1 METKNFIK
9 QRRIELGLTQFEV
22 AQMVG
27 VSEGTISR
35 WESGHIANMKRDRIN
50 KLALALKVPPAE
62 LIVEEDNPPAFAD
75 LLDLEE
81 VLPPDEVRLIELY
94 RLADEIDKQTIRNIL
109 SRYDEKRST
118 AQSSIG

>member
-9 QRRIELGLTQFEV
+9 QRRLELGLTQAEV
-22 AQMVG
+22 AKMVG

-50 KLALALKVPPAE
+50 KLAIALKIQPAE
-62 LIVEEDNPPAFAD
+62 LIVEDDQPAFAD

-94 RLADEIDKQTIRNIL
+94 RLADEIDRQTIRSIL
-109 SRYDEKRST
+109 SRYEEKSFG
-118 AQSSIG
+118 QSSIG